1 MRSTHFSI
9 SLRKTTLLL
18 RLHFARVFL
27 SINVFFLLLLK
38 SRLLLRVRLLTFIKN
53 EIVGD
58 LHDKIM
64 SSCNVRE
71 IGIACFPPDTDPPV
85 NWWDEEADKSLV
97 IGVYKHGYDRFNLM
111 RTDASLCFL
120 ARCGPPDGAALLA
133 ELSTEFDEG
142 KTLEEDEPDTPA
154 TPATPQVEL
163 KEEKTG
169 ALKGGEEDGKLAE
182 NKDEKGSSSITMAA
196 TDSSS
201 MQYLPF
207 PNGPELNNRLRRLV
221 TSYQRNFKK
230 EEARIAQKA
239 RHQQRIERIEKF
251 EAVMRAREMKKREQ
265 AQVYVWFFL
274 HSPIYSLLI

>member
-1 MRSTHFSI
+1 
-9 SLRKTTLLL
+9 
-18 RLHFARVFL
+18 
-27 SINVFFLLLLK
+27 
-38 SRLLLRVRLLTFIKN
+38 
-53 EIVGD
+53 
-58 LHDKIM
+58 M

-71 IGIACFPPDTDPPV
+71 IGIACCPPDTDPPV
-85 NWWDEEADKSLV
+85 GWWDEEADKSLV

-154 TPATPQVEL
+154 TPATPMIVDSSVS
-163 KEEKTG
+163 KEDKVSPV
-169 ALKGGEEDGKLAE
+169 KDEEGKPSE
-182 NKDEKGSSSITMAA
+182 NKDDKSAEAA
-196 TDSSS
+196 T
-201 MQYLPF
+201 QYLPF

-251 EAVMRAREMKKREQ
+251 EAVMRAKEMKKREQ
-265 AQVYVWFFL
+265 AQKYVCLFSMLYNFLIFFNL
-274 HSPIYSLLI
+274 SLQEMVSPRGS